1 MAALMFDCVSLENL
15 KKGVRTPVK
24 QFTYVAMKD
33 EALTP
38 YLRTLTRLEYI
49 HAMVQQIPVAGT
61 ANLAKL
67 AAQQLKE
74 QTGLNGNTPRFSVI
88 DQNEYGLFAG
98 ALTNISAPGSTE
110 SVAIAT
116 VSSGTKIGSHIF
128 SIRLAAKYDND
139 KVYDQMLTEVKGA
152 TKAFLLANPY

>member
-1 MAALMFDCVSLENL
+1 
-15 KKGVRTPVK
+15 
-24 QFTYVAMKD
+24 MKD